1 MEQPKKRG
9 RPKKAQVSR
18 KTQQRREQRQRAT
31 MSQKQSVNQSVVVK
45 IGDTKAKRKYTPR
58 KKGEGG
64 GGGGGMPP
72 ASYQHHL
79 QPTFIQAPQV
89 DYTPLLLAL
98 NRTPN
103 PIQPPMA
110 TINERTP
117 LSVGVQTTEQEL
129 ASSSSFQPVPLEMNR
144 RPRSSFVSTSHMD
157 RQLEAE
163 PQQAQVDYGFGN
175 QQFFP
180 RPRSESVV
188 SDLTADS
195 NFTMPSNISELR
207 RKTLTMRGFDTPTL
221 ANTPISS
228 QSLRTYERNVAFD
241 DRPQV
246 RQRSISDS
254 MYSPLSAKALKD
266 QLPVQEQPHSSI
278 GSLSSESTESSV
290 SEMTESSVSEM
301 TGSSLSSSRGAE
313 QKPKLGRPVLY
324 SGSSVDSRVKPQ
336 YGNAL
341 SSSARQEAEIQA
353 LKKTFANYEKSNKLD
368 KLKPSEIQDLLIRKG
383 NKSRID
389 TLAKKQLIT
398 SKQYNSYYDR
408 YGYVSKPRGL
418 EKY

>member
-64 GGGGGMPP
+64 GGGGMPP
-72 ASYQHHL
+72 ASYPHHL

-103 PIQPPMA
+103 PIKPPMA
-110 TINERTP
+110 VINERTP

-129 ASSSSFQPVPLEMNR
+129 ASSSSFVPVPLEMNR
-144 RPRSSFVSTSHMD
+144 RPRSSFVSNSHLD

-188 SDLTADS
+188 SDLTANTMS
-195 NFTMPSNISELR
+195 GFTPLTTPRIIPKAP
-207 RKTLTMRGFDTPTL
+207 RKRETLTSDEESSL
-221 ANTPISS
+221 DAISS
-228 QSLRTYERNVAFD
+228 FYLSTLSSGKSGMGSESSMSSSVKSQPKNPSL
-241 DRPQV
+241 Q
-246 RQRSISDS
+246 
-254 MYSPLSAKALKD
+254 D
-266 QLPVQEQPHSSI
+266 QLPVQEQPPSSI
-278 GSLSSESTESSV
+278 GSLSSEPTESSV

-301 TGSSLSSSRGAE
+301 TGSSLASSRGAE
-313 QKPKLGRPVLY
+313 DKTKLGRPVVY
-324 SGSSVDSRVKPQ
+324 SGSSVASRVKPQ